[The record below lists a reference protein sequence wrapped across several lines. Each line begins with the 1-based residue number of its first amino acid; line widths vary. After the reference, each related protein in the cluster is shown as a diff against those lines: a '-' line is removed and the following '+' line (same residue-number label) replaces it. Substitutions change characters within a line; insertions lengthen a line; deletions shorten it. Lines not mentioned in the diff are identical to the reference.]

1 MPWWDNQ
8 YFTIQYSVFLV
19 NLKSKLAIESNGS
32 NRSLITQPTRQFPL
46 KSVSVNQY
54 SLVVCEPSKKF
65 INLILTRTFEVL
77 IGVDGKCG

>member
-1 MPWWDNQ
+1 M
-8 YFTIQYSVFLV
+8 
-19 NLKSKLAIESNGS
+19 
-32 NRSLITQPTRQFPL
+32 

-54 SLVVCEPSKKF
+54 FLVVCEPSKKF